1 MAPAGRSRFLGALVF
16 AVALAAATPAS
27 AGLFDFLFG
36 GGSSS
41 RPVPAPAPAPTPD
54 KPAAEAPQ
62 DSSRAPRIAGGLGSP
77 ASYCVRMC
85 DGRYFPIQRSATA
98 QATQVCSA
106 LCPAAATKVFYGTDV
121 ARAAAGDGSRY
132 EDLENA
138 FVYRERTVDNC
149 TCNGRTPY
157 GLATLDARNDPT
169 LRPGDLIATNEGLVR
184 ATTAQAA
191 VGQANS
197 DDVTSSLGL
206 RGQLDA
212 PPEPQQTR
220 RRSTARSNFY
230 SRQNTW
236 R

>member
-27 AGLFDFLFG
+27 AGLFDFLF
-36 GGSSS
+36 
-41 RPVPAPAPAPTPD
+41 
-54 KPAAEAPQ
+54 
-62 DSSRAPRIAGGLGSP
+62 
-77 ASYCVRMC
+77 
-85 DGRYFPIQRSATA
+85 
-98 QATQVCSA
+98 
-106 LCPAAATKVFYGTDV
+106 
-121 ARAAAGDGSRY
+121 GDGSRY

-169 LRPGDLIATNEGLVR
+169 LRPGDLIATNEGLVL

-206 RGQLDA
+206 RGQLD
-212 PPEPQQTR
+212 
-220 RRSTARSNFY
+220 
-230 SRQNTW
+230 
-236 R
+236 